1 MNCKNC
7 GREFHENFCPNC
19 GQRKMG
25 NSKLNL
31 FALIGKFIDDEFDL
45 HRGFFHTLWQLSYK
59 PGTVARNY
67 VQGMRKR
74 YTAPTRF
81 LIITLAF
88 QALVDYLSST
98 RRLIREYDFYYIPF
112 VPEGLYDDMQYY
124 NFLLGTEYALSV
136 NVIQL
141 ALFPV
146 VFNIFFRKHNYN
158 YTEILVVS
166 FYFISIAL
174 IFNILVS
181 FFLRHV
187 FGLYL
192 TGEYITIFMMAVLSW
207 AFIRFFKDDKPFLR
221 LVKVVVSLTLI
232 VLIRVYIV
240 PLLLSIFFPVRNDLV
255 SLL

>member
-7 GREFHENFCPNC
+7 GREFQENFCPNC

-25 NSKLNL
+25 NSRLKL

-45 HRGFFHTLWQLSYK
+45 HRGFFYTLWQLSYK

-67 VQGMRKR
+67 VRGMRKR

-88 QALVDYLSST
+88 QALIDFLSST

-112 VPEGLYDDMQYY
+112 VPENLYDDMQYY
-124 NFLLGTEYALSV
+124 NYILSTEYALSV

-146 VFNIFFRKHNYN
+146 VFNIFFKKEKYN

-166 FYFISIAL
+166 FYYISIAL
-174 IFNILVS
+174 IFNIAVS
-181 FFLRHV
+181 FVLRHV

-192 TGEYITIFMMAVLSW
+192 SGEYITIFMMAVLSW
-207 AFIRFFKDDKPFLR
+207 AFIRFFQIDKPVLR
-221 LVKVVVSLTLI
+221 LVKVLVALTVI
-232 VLIRVYIV
+232 VLIRVYVV
-240 PLLLSIFFPVRNDLV
+240 PFLFSLFFPVKSELV
-255 SLL
+255 SFL